1 MSAFICTVPFP
12 SAISRPAFELS
23 RSAELTP
30 CNVLVDGNTCSNSRL
45 WPTRRAICSPSGRE
59 AGCVPEIAPKD
70 TDSRSCAA
78 LAHLR
83 SADKHRILNG
93 GLSGLL
99 NRKERGALTSH
110 CGGGLASSRAGVPDA
125 RFKSY
130 VIRGLHCSQAGC
142 PAEKADGCLAGGL
155 PCLLRRRV
163 DSLGDH
169 HWQCIGNSHMHRVE
183 RGNWCGSG
191 NLGGSVSKP
200 DLLPAASAPTT
211 AVIVVAVIST
221 IRCIHG
227 FSSSSGLLQA
237 SCARAAPPVAVV
249 LHVGVKE
256 GAHLPVA
263 CLFSQLPPHLDAQVD
278 RRRQEPHLDDE
289 VVLP

>member
-30 CNVLVDGNTCSNSRL
+30 CNVLVHGNTCSNSRL

-110 CGGGLASSRAGVPDA
+110 CGGGLASSRAGIPDA

-142 PAEKADGCLAGGL
+142 PAEKADGCLAGG
-155 PCLLRRRV
+155 
-163 DSLGDH
+163 
-169 HWQCIGNSHMHRVE
+169 
-183 RGNWCGSG
+183 
-191 NLGGSVSKP
+191 
-200 DLLPAASAPTT
+200 
-211 AVIVVAVIST
+211 
-221 IRCIHG
+221 
-227 FSSSSGLLQA
+227 
-237 SCARAAPPVAVV
+237 
-249 LHVGVKE
+249 
-256 GAHLPVA
+256 
-263 CLFSQLPPHLDAQVD
+263 
-278 RRRQEPHLDDE
+278 
-289 VVLP
+289 